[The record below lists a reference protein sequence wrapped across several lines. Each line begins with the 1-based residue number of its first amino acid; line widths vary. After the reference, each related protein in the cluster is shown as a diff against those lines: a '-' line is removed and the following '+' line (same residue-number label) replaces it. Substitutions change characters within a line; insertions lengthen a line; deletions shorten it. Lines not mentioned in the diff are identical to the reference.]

1 MKYSEKKTSKFNKF
15 LSGKGFYG
23 VLAACMVAIGVAGYI
38 AVANL
43 GVKEPEI
50 NPPTSSVPQLHGGIT
65 QNSMPQSQA
74 GQETV
79 DNKTESQPYESKA
92 ENVPQAQK
100 KPVAGYF
107 VLPITGEVIKDFSD
121 TTLQF
126 SNTYSDMRMH
136 TGVDI
141 APNSGT
147 VVKSAGDGYVTDILD
162 SADYGTVV
170 TVDHGNGITAR
181 YCGLKNV
188 TVKKADTL
196 TAGQALGE
204 IDTVPCECVDKAH
217 LHFETYKEGK
227 AISPFSLI
235 DNVGEE

>member
-1 MKYSEKKTSKFNKF
+1 MHYNEKENSKFIKF
-15 LSGKGFYG
+15 LSGKGFYAI
-23 VLAACMVAIGVAGYI
+23 LAVCMVAIGVAGYL

-43 GVKEPEI
+43 GIKQPEVDPSPSSVEELPGTI
-50 NPPTSSVPQLHGGIT
+50 SQNSIPETPTS
-65 QNSMPQSQA
+65 QA
-74 GQETV
+74 PV
-79 DNKTESQPYESKA
+79 DNKTESQPYESTTSTKPTA
-92 ENVPQAQK
+92 PQK
-100 KPVAGYF
+100 GVAKYF

-121 TTLQF
+121 TQLQF

-147 VVKSAGDGYVTDILD
+147 VVKSAGDGWVTDITD
-162 SADYGTVV
+162 SADYGTVI
-170 TVDHGNGITAR
+170 TVDHGNNITAK

-188 TVKKADTL
+188 TVKKDSVVS
-196 TAGQALGE
+196 AGQALGE

-217 LHFETYKEGK
+217 LHFETYKDGK

-235 DNVGEE
+235 DKIGQE